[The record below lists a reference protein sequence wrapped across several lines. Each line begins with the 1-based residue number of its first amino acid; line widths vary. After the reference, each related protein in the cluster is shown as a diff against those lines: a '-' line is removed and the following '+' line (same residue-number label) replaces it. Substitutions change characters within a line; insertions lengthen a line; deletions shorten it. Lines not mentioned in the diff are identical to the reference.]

1 MTNSTYDISPNLKY
15 EILSQQTNRSFVSIG
30 RIETVSLQNT
40 RVFAILRRTSST
52 DGEMNL
58 KLYNDLFSTPEDNLS
73 LYELGVPLLNIDLS
87 QGYNPLELIG
97 KYAIV
102 TEVDGVA
109 TNARFI
115 GERDN
120 AKDQMSDI
128 DREFFFNARLRVLER
143 GDELSV
149 ENIQDELINMGFDQ
163 ETTLALFRVNLT
175 DVYNKALIWA
185 GDSYFHKET
194 QEEQLKEFVIEAP
207 DFVKYLNK
215 NPLKIKAC
223 HKFNKLFT
231 GR

>member
-1 MTNSTYDISPNLKY
+1 MTSPNLRY
-15 EILSQQTNRSFVSIG
+15 EIMSKLASRSFKSIG
-30 RIETVSLQNT
+30 KIEVVSMQNT
-40 RVFAILRRTSST
+40 RVFAIIRRTDSS

-58 KLYNDLFSTPEDNLS
+58 KLYNDLYSTPEEELS
-73 LYELGVPLLNIDLS
+73 IYELGVPLLNINLS

-109 TNARFI
+109 INAEFI
-115 GERDN
+115 GDRD
-120 AKDQMSDI
+120 DSRDEMIDI
-128 DREFFFNARLRVLER
+128 DRNFFFNARMRVLER
-143 GDELSV
+143 GEALTS
-149 ENIQDELINMGFDQ
+149 ENIQAELQEMGLDQ
-163 ETTLALFRVNLT
+163 ETTLALFRINLT
-175 DVYNKALIWA
+175 DVYNNALIWA

-194 QEEQLKEFVIEAP
+194 RDAQLKEFVVEAP
-207 DFVKYLNK
+207 EFLRYLNK